1 MSFVSMQSYSQ
12 YGEDLIL
19 WDYFKGKP
27 DGLFVEIGANHP
39 TALNNTWFFEQRG
52 WRGILI
58 EPLPDRCRELRQLR
72 HRSQIIEA
80 ALGAPENRGTAA
92 FKVAAEQASS
102 GLVLKPD
109 IKCLGEITV
118 TLTTLDDVLAAAANP
133 KIDFITLD
141 VEGTELDVL
150 RGFSLERHRPLV
162 LLVEDHW
169 RSPCLH
175 RHLGVRG
182 YRIVRRTGVN
192 SWYVP
197 ADAKVFPA
205 TPFGAFNTSLRA
217 SYTLLR
223 RRIRS
228 QWRNRF
234 ARLRARWPL
243 RGQRVNVLQD

>member
-1 MSFVSMQSYSQ
+1 MSLISTQSYSQ

-19 WDYFKGKP
+19 WDYFKGRP

-92 FKVAAEQASS
+92 FKVAAEQALS

-118 TLTTLDDVLAAAANP
+118 TLTTLDDVLAAAGNP

-141 VEGTELDVL
+141 VEGTEL
-150 RGFSLERHRPLV
+150 SK
-162 LLVEDHW
+162 
-169 RSPCLH
+169 S
-175 RHLGVRG
+175 
-182 YRIVRRTGVN
+182 
-192 SWYVP
+192 
-197 ADAKVFPA
+197 VFCK
-205 TPFGAFNTSLRA
+205 TKG
-217 SYTLLR
+217 R
-223 RRIRS
+223 RR
-228 QWRNRF
+228 
-234 ARLRARWPL
+234 AGLRH
-243 RGQRVNVLQD
+243 

>member
-1 MSFVSMQSYSQ
+1 MSLTSMQSYSQ

-92 FKVAAEQASS
+92 FKVAAEQALS

-118 TLTTLDDVLAAAANP
+118 TLTTLDDVLAAAGNHTHAGN
-133 KIDFITLD
+133 
-141 VEGTELDVL
+141 
-150 RGFSLERHRPLV
+150 
-162 LLVEDHW
+162 
-169 RSPCLH
+169 
-175 RHLGVRG
+175 
-182 YRIVRRTGVN
+182 
-192 SWYVP
+192 
-197 ADAKVFPA
+197 
-205 TPFGAFNTSLRA
+205 GA
-217 SYTLLR
+217 R
-223 RRIRS
+223 RRGR
-228 QWRNRF
+228 QGGGGHG
-234 ARLRARWPL
+234 ARGHRWPL
-243 RGQRVNVLQD
+243 EATSRGQQQMLLTAASLPGGRAYARAANVMRPSLTL